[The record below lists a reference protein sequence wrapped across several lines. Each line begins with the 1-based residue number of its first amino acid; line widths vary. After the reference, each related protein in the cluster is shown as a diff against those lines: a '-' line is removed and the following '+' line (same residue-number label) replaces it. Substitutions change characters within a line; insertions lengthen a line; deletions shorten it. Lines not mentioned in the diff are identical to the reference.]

1 MEKIAIIF
9 AGGVGSRMGASI
21 PKQFLEVQGKPIII
35 HTLEK
40 FEYHPEI
47 TKIYVACKE
56 DLIPQ
61 LENMVKKFNIQKI
74 PAHGIV
80 PGGSSGQESIYNALC
95 AAARENEGNSIV
107 LIHDGVRPVI
117 TEDVITRG
125 IESVIK
131 YGSAITCTKA
141 FETPIIS
148 IDGENV
154 SKMPPRGTS
163 FTAQA
168 PQCFYLK
175 DILEAH
181 IITREKN
188 PTYESIIDSCTLMH
202 QLRRDVHIIE
212 GNRDNIK
219 VTTPED
225 YLRLLAILSFK
236 DQQRIFELYNRKNK
250 EDTKKDTTNLIE
262 NYESNNMEKK
272 QIKKAHTRWK

>member
-9 AGGVGSRMGASI
+9 AGGIGSRMGANI

-56 DLIPQ
+56 ELIEDFKQ
-61 LENMVKKFNIQKI
+61 MVKKFGITKI
-74 PAHGIV
+74 GPNGILA
-80 PGGSSGQESIYNALC
+80 GGATGQDSIYNALS
-95 AAARENEGNSIV
+95 AAAKENSGDSIV

-117 TEDVITRG
+117 DEEVITRD
-125 IESVIK
+125 IESVLE

-148 IDGENV
+148 NDGETV
-154 SKMPPRGTS
+154 SEMPPRNTS

-168 PQCFYLK
+168 PQCFYLQ
-175 DILEAH
+175 DILKAH
-181 IITREKN
+181 NITREVN
-188 PTYESIIDSCTLMH
+188 PSYEGIIDSCTLMH
-202 QLRRDVHIIE
+202 KLGKKVHIVE

-225 YLRLLAILSFK
+225 YLRLLSILSFN
-236 DQQRIFELYNRKNK
+236 DQRQIFDLYSSQSKP
-250 EDTKKDTTNLIE
+250 
-262 NYESNNMEKK
+262 Y
-272 QIKKAHTRWK
+272 TRRR